1 MSTTIQDE
9 IRKAVEVLNKGGIIL
24 YPTDTI
30 WGIGCDATNPD
41 AVKRIYEIKKREDSK
56 SMLVLMEN
64 PNLLERYVEE
74 VPEVAWDLIEY
85 ADKPITIIYPGAK
98 GLAKNLFAEDGSIGI
113 RFTREEFSS
122 RLIQQFRKPVVSTS
136 ANISGEPSP
145 KHFREISEAIKN
157 AVDYVVDWRQEE
169 QDNPKPSSIMKLG
182 IGGQFTI
189 IRP

>member
-1 MSTTIQDE
+1 MSTTIQNE
-9 IRKAVEVLNKGGIIL
+9 IRNAVEVLNKGGIIL

-64 PNLLERYVEE
+64 PNLLERYVVE
-74 VPEVAWDLIEY
+74 VPEVAWDLIEF

-98 GLAKNLFAEDGSIGI
+98 GLAKNLVAEDGSIGI

-136 ANISGEPSP
+136 ANISGEASP
-145 KHFREISEAIKN
+145 KHFGEISEAIKN
-157 AVDYVVDWRQEE
+157 RVDYVIDWRQEE
-169 QDNPKPSSIMKLG
+169 RDDPKPSSIIKLG
-182 IGGQFTI
+182 VGGVFTI